1 MTILRALNWAAL
13 LGWSALLSL
22 LLTQGPS
29 HTFIP
34 NLALALQ
41 TYCVAE
47 LALIAANVISGN
59 LALGVPLHYTRML
72 ILLLAFPLASPL
84 VQSAILLAWALT
96 ELCRYLMFLSSS
108 PYARTARYVMPVFT
122 FPLGAGAEAMAAF
135 TALPFLSGA
144 AYYATAAVIPANTIG
159 GAIAYQGL
167 LGKARKALKK
177 SD

>member
-72 ILLLAFPLASPL
+72 ILLLAFPLDASL
-84 VQSAILLAWALT
+84 TTMRAI
-96 ELCRYLMFLSSS
+96 
-108 PYARTARYVMPVFT
+108 
-122 FPLGAGAEAMAAF
+122 
-135 TALPFLSGA
+135 
-144 AYYATAAVIPANTIG
+144 AAVAVR
-159 GAIAYQGL
+159 Q
-167 LGKARKALKK
+167 K
-177 SD
+177 